1 MQKQKKAEEILNKYN
16 QFHIIDFMNQLE
28 NEKKEILIDQILDI
42 DFEEITQL
50 YENTR
55 IKDQSQ
61 KYEIKP
67 IECIDKDKL
76 SDDEKEELEKIGLN
90 IIKQNKYAVITMAG
104 GQGTRLGW
112 DGPKGTFKLS
122 NGKFIFQILAEKFK
136 DFEKKYGTYP
146 YWYVMTSKHNNDETV
161 DFFKQHNYFELDKD
175 KIKFF
180 KQDELPLLTPEG
192 KMIIEDD
199 EIKTASNGN
208 GAIYAALIK
217 EKILEDMKLKNI
229 EWLYI
234 SGVDNIMV
242 NFIDPIFLGLTI
254 NNNMQIAS
262 KSVAKAYP
270 EEKVGVFCKKNGK
283 PGIVEYIELTEE
295 MRNDKNENGDLIYG
309 DANIISHLLN
319 INVIHKITEQ
329 NLQYHK
335 EIKKG
340 LYKFE
345 AFIFDGFKAMDDMLV
360 MRVKRENEFAPI
372 KNKEGVDSPDTALE
386 IYEKARKECE
396 LK

>member
-1 MQKQKKAEEILNKYN
+1 MQKLELAQNKLKKYQQNEILSL
-16 QFHIIDFMNQLE
+16 LE
-28 NEKKEILIDQILDI
+28 ELKGEDRENLINQILDI
-42 DFEEITQL
+42 DFEEITKL
-50 YENTR
+50 YEKTKTKEQN
-55 IKDQSQ
+55 Q
-61 KYEIKP
+61 KSEVKP
-67 IECIDKDKL
+67 IDCIDKDKL
-76 SDDEKEELEKIGLN
+76 SNGEKEELKKIGLN
-90 IIKQNKYAVITMAG
+90 IINQNKYAVVTMAG

-112 DGPKGTFKLS
+112 DGPKGTFKLQ

-136 DFEKKYGTYP
+136 DFEKKHGTYP
-146 YWYVMTSKHNNDETV
+146 YWYIMTSKQNNDETV
-161 DFFKQHNYFELDKD
+161 EFFKQHNYFELDKA

-192 KMIIEDD
+192 KMVIEDNK
-199 EIKTASNGN
+199 IKTASNGN
-208 GAIYAALIK
+208 GAVYSALIK
-217 EKILEDMKLKNI
+217 DKIIEDMKSKNI

-254 NNNMQIAS
+254 KNNMKIAS

-270 EEKVGVFCKKNGK
+270 EEKVGVFCKKSGK

-295 MRNDKNENGDLIYG
+295 MRNDKNENGDLVYG

-319 INVIHKITEQ
+319 INVINKITEQ
-329 NLQYHK
+329 KMQYHI

-360 MRVKRENEFAPI
+360 MRVKREDEFAPI

-386 IYEKARKECE
+386 IYEKARK
-396 LK
+396 

>member
-1 MQKQKKAEEILNKYN
+1 MQKLELAQNILKQYQQDDILSLLEELKGE
-16 QFHIIDFMNQLE
+16 DRE
-28 NEKKEILIDQILDI
+28 NLINQILDI
-42 DFEEITQL
+42 DFEELTKL
-50 YENTR
+50 YEKTKTKEQNP
-55 IKDQSQ
+55 KS
-61 KYEIKP
+61 EVKP
-67 IECIDKDKL
+67 IDCIDKDKL
-76 SDDEKEELEKIGLN
+76 SNAEIEELKKMGLN
-90 IIKQNKYAVITMAG
+90 IINQNKYAVVTMAG

-112 DGPKGTFKLS
+112 DGPKGTFKLQ

-136 DFEKKYGTYP
+136 DFEKKHGTYP
-146 YWYVMTSKHNNDETV
+146 YWYIMTSEHNNDETV
-161 DFFKQHNYFELDKD
+161 EFFKQHNYFELDKA

-192 KMIIEDD
+192 KMVIEDNK
-199 EIKTASNGN
+199 IKTASNGN
-208 GAIYAALIK
+208 GAVYSALIK
-217 EKILEDMKLKNI
+217 EKILEDMKSKNI

-254 NNNMQIAS
+254 KNNMQIAS

-295 MRNDKNENGDLIYG
+295 MRNDKNENGDLVYG

-319 INVIHKITEQ
+319 INVINKITEQ
-329 NLQYHK
+329 KMQYHI

-360 MRVKRENEFAPI
+360 MRVRREDEFAPI

-386 IYEKARKECE
+386 IYEKARKECN
-396 LK
+396 

>member
-242 NFIDPIFLGLTI
+242 NFIDPIFLGLTLK
-254 NNNMQIAS
+254 NNMQIAS

-360 MRVKRENEFAPI
+360 MRVKREDEFAPI

>member
-1 MQKQKKAEEILNKYN
+1 MQKLELAQNILKQYQQDDILNL
-16 QFHIIDFMNQLE
+16 LE
-28 NEKKEILIDQILDI
+28 ELKGDDRENLINQILDI
-42 DFEEITQL
+42 DFEEITKL
-50 YENTR
+50 YEKTKTKEQN
-55 IKDQSQ
+55 Q
-61 KYEIKP
+61 KSEVKP
-67 IECIDKDKL
+67 IDCIDKDKL
-76 SDDEKEELEKIGLN
+76 SYSEKEELKKIGLN
-90 IIKQNKYAVITMAG
+90 IINQNKYAVVTMAG

-112 DGPKGTFKLS
+112 DGPKGTFKLQ

-136 DFEKKYGTYP
+136 DFEKKHGTYP
-146 YWYVMTSKHNNDETV
+146 YWYIMTSEHNNDETI
-161 DFFKQHNYFELDKD
+161 DFFKQHNYFELDKA

-180 KQDELPLLTPEG
+180 KQDELPLLTLEG
-192 KMIIEDD
+192 KMVIEDNK
-199 EIKTASNGN
+199 IKTASNGN
-208 GAIYAALIK
+208 GAVYSALIK
-217 EKILEDMKLKNI
+217 DKILEDMKSKNI

-254 NNNMQIAS
+254 KNNMQIAS
-262 KSVAKAYP
+262 KSVSKAYP

-295 MRNDKNENGDLIYG
+295 MRNDKNENGDLVYG

-319 INVIHKITEQ
+319 INVINKITEQ
-329 NLQYHK
+329 KMQYHI

-360 MRVKRENEFAPI
+360 MRVKREDEFAPI

-386 IYEKARKECE
+386 IYEKARK
-396 LK
+396 